1 MAPHWY
7 CLFLG
12 VMLTQGLLALSPIPV
27 PEEEWIEFSRMLR
40 DPQYRL
46 PRTSVPQKY
55 QVTLTPYLDIASTP
69 TVSPFT
75 FDGAVTIELTVL
87 EATNEIVLHCND
99 LIIHELTLT
108 TATGVAVGLESNTFV
123 CEMPYSFLRV
133 RASSQLSA
141 NTQYILKSRFSGN
154 LQTNMRGFYR
164 SWYKDSNGQKR
175 WLGSTQFQPG
185 HARQAF
191 PCYDEPSFKALFDI
205 TIIRDSTLQPTVSNM
220 PIKVTTNVSGRI
232 SETFHTTPKTS
243 TYLLG
248 FIVSDFEIVAT
259 NKNVTHPFYI
269 YARTTANE
277 TGNFALEMGIKLLDI
292 MTEYTKIP
300 YYDMAPNIDMKQ
312 AAIPDF
318 SAGAMEN
325 WGMLTYREAFLLYD
339 EDNSNHWYKQR
350 IANVIGHEVAHQWF
364 GNLVT
369 CSWWDNLWL
378 NEAFGRFYQYYLAEM
393 GAPEMGFNTRFIVEQ
408 LRVSMLSDSVDSAHA
423 LTNPDVNDPA
433 SVSAHFSTITYARG
447 ASMLRMTQYLLGDET
462 FVKGL
467 RKFLEA
473 RKFDVADPNHLFS
486 ALDEAARE
494 DGALA
499 NYDGVTVESYFR
511 TWSERAGH
519 PLLTVTVNQTSGQVR
534 INQARWERDTGK
546 SQYSQ
551 IWQIPVTWTRANASD
566 FDDLKPSLMITEAA
580 ASFDRG
586 STGPEWILL
595 NKQQTS
601 FYRVNYDHNN
611 WILLTRA
618 LRSNSR
624 TAIHEFNRAQL
635 VDDLFNFARAGL
647 HTYNTVFNILSF
659 LEFEDQYTPWI
670 SAITGFNFAR
680 SRLAY
685 DSANLQKLDNL
696 ILSLSKAIVARLG
709 YVEKPGEPFLDGLL
723 RTSVMNFLC
732 NIGDEQ
738 CLSTAKTTFEQ
749 WRNGGRIYPNMRPW
763 VYCNGLRQG
772 TAEDFTFFWNKY
784 LNEQL
789 ATEVVVMLTAAGCTK
804 DTTGLE
810 TFLSAIINAEEII
823 RPQDVSTALSS
834 AVTSNEENTMKVFNW
849 LKRNLVQ
856 VNSALGSAS
865 TFISNI
871 GGRLR
876 NEAQITEFQNWLD
889 ENRVTLGAAYT
900 TGVNS
905 IASTRSN
912 MAWSAKRLS
921 EFTTYFDK
929 GYVEEEL
936 DLDEAEEGEEGDP
949 EEDTGDDAS
958 IAALST
964 VLLLITV
971 SINMYV

>member
-12 VMLTQGLLALSPIPV
+12 VVLTQGLFALSPIPV

-46 PRTSVPQKY
+46 PRTSIPQKY
-55 QVTLTPYLDIASTP
+55 QVTLTPYLDITSTP
-69 TVSPFT
+69 NVTPFT
-75 FDGAVTIELTVL
+75 FDGEVTIDLTVL
-87 EATNEIVLHCND
+87 TATNEIVLHCND
-99 LIIHELTLT
+99 LTIHELTLT
-108 TATGVAVGLESNTFV
+108 TATGIAVALENNIFT

-133 RASSQLSA
+133 RATSQLTP
-141 NTQYILKSRFSGN
+141 NTQYTLKSRFSGN

-220 PIKVTTNVSGRI
+220 PIKATEIGTGRV
-232 SETFHTTPKTS
+232 SETFYTTPKTS

-259 NKNVTHPFYI
+259 NNNATHPFHI
-269 YARTTANE
+269 YARTTASK
-277 TGNFALEMGIKLLDI
+277 TGDFALDMGIKLLDI
-292 MTEYTKIP
+292 MTDYTNIP
-300 YYDMAPNIDMKQ
+300 YYEMAPNIDMKQ

-447 ASMLRMTQYLLGDET
+447 ASMLRMTQYLLGDGT

-467 RKFLEA
+467 RKFLDA
-473 RKFDVADPNHLFS
+473 RKFDVADPSHLFS

-499 NYDGVTVESYFR
+499 NYNGVTIKSYFR

-534 INQARWERDTGK
+534 INQARWERDTGM

-551 IWQIPVTWTRANASD
+551 IWQIPITWTRANVSD
-566 FDDLKPSLMITEAA
+566 FDDLKPSLIITEAA
-580 ASFDRG
+580 ASFNRG
-586 STGPEWILL
+586 TSGPEWILL

-611 WILLTRA
+611 WVLLTRA

-635 VDDLFNFARAGL
+635 VDDLFNG
-647 HTYNTVFNILSF
+647 
-659 LEFEDQYTPWI
+659 
-670 SAITGFNFAR
+670 AR
-680 SRLAY
+680 SGI
-685 DSANLQKLDNL
+685 Q
-696 ILSLSKAIVARLG
+696 
-709 YVEKPGEPFLDGLL
+709 
-723 RTSVMNFLC
+723 
-732 NIGDEQ
+732 
-738 CLSTAKTTFEQ
+738 
-749 WRNGGRIYPNMRPW
+749 IYPNMRPW

-784 LNEQL
+784 LDEQL

-804 DTTGLE
+804 DTAGLE
-810 TFLSAIINAEEII
+810 TFLSAIINADEII

-834 AVTSNEENTMKVFNW
+834 AVTSNEENTMKVLNW
-849 LKRNLVQ
+849 LNRNIAQ
-856 VNSALGSAS
+856 VNSRLGSAS
-865 TFISNI
+865 TFVSNI

-889 ENRVTLGAAYT
+889 GNREVLGAAYT

-905 IASTRSN
+905 IATTRRN
-912 MAWSAKRLS
+912 MAWSANRLS

-936 DLDEAEEGEEGDP
+936 DLDEAEEVEEEDP
-949 EEDTGDDAS
+949 EEDTGGDAS
-958 IAALST
+958 AAALST
-964 VLLLITV
+964 ILLLITV
-971 SINMYV
+971 SINMYA